1 MAEEKEKTVIEKS
14 IDFVKENFEN
24 CVVDGNH
31 IKRYTDTKNEYNALR
46 KGAGIRNISANAVI
60 ELNGEDVLPFLNRIS
75 TNDMSDLEINQ
86 TRKTLFTNPE
96 GGILGRTSLLRFE
109 ERNIVLGSFENNQ
122 RLSHWIRNFMTDEK
136 LKIQDLTGNYL
147 ILEFFGPQAESFL
160 TVLCGK
166 EIEELNLH
174 CIKTFNAEG
183 FVFHLIKTLDAA
195 GNTKFWLM
203 LLNPEIEKFLELIL
217 NSKSVFEVKMVGE
230 EAFNIFRIEE
240 GIPVIG
246 SELTAEFS
254 PVEAN
259 LEAEVNFE
267 KGNFI
272 GSEKMKKRDEFVR
285 RNVLTGFVLEENNFE
300 KLPVYLLDSKGN
312 VLGAVTSICESIRLE
327 KSIGLGYISEELA
340 GEEKVKLFDDYNNKI
355 TLELSKVP
363 FK

>member
-24 CVVDGNH
+24 CITEENK
-31 IKRYTDTKNEYNALR
+31 IRRYTDTKNEYDALR

-75 TNDMSDLEINQ
+75 TNDMNELEINQ

-96 GGILGRTSLLRFE
+96 GGILGRISLLRFE
-109 ERNIVLGSFENNQ
+109 ERNLMLGSFENNQ
-122 RLSHWIRNFMTDEK
+122 RLSHWIRNFVTDEK

-160 TVLCGK
+160 TVICGK

-174 CIKTFNAEG
+174 NIKTFNAEG
-183 FVFHLIKTLDAA
+183 FIFHLIKTLDAA
-195 GNTKFWLM
+195 GNVKFWLM

-217 NSKSVFEVKMVGE
+217 NSKSVFDVKMVGDD
-230 EAFNIFRIEE
+230 AFEIYRVEE
-240 GIPVIG
+240 GVPLIG
-246 SELTAEFS
+246 AELTAEFS

-259 LEAEVNFE
+259 LESEVSFT

-285 RNVLTGFVLEENNFE
+285 RNKLTGFVLSDEEYPN
-300 KLPVYLLDSKGN
+300 LPLYLLDSKGN
-312 VLGAVTSICESIRLE
+312 VHGAITSVCRSLKLE
-327 KSIGLGYISEELA
+327 KNIGLGYISEEFDS
-340 GEEKVKLFDDYNNKI
+340 EEKITLFDDYNNKI
-355 TLELSKVP
+355 VFELAKVP
-363 FK
+363 F